1 MTADLRD
8 FLDAH
13 IYKFISW
20 YLQCSIAAEGY
31 PPPNVS
37 FKCLPVLLMVPTG
50 VLVVMGAA

>member
-13 IYKFISW
+13 IYKFINW

-37 FKCLPVLLMVPTG
+37 FICLPVLLMVPTG
-50 VLVVMGAA
+50 VLVAA